1 MRDEESKIGE
11 VFPDQLRVTCLCLLF
26 APTHQ
31 VTAEAGKQSNSI
43 AKPEENTMNYPPIV
57 SRDEWL
63 VARAELLTKEKEAT
77 HARDQ
82 LNAQRRRLPM
92 VKIDTAYLF
101 EGSNGT
107 VSLFDLF
114 DGHRQLIIYHFMFD
128 PSWDEGCP
136 MCSFLADNI
145 GHLAHLHARDTSL
158 VLVSRAPL
166 AKIEPFKTRMNWSI
180 PWFSSYGS
188 DFNYDFHATTDDGE
202 QGGLSV
208 FLREGENIFHTYST
222 TARGVDLLHGTYNYL
237 DLTPLGR
244 QESWEEP
251 VGRSTPSDDWLRYHD
266 TYGA

>member
-1 MRDEESKIGE
+1 MRDEERKVEE
-11 VFPDQLRVTCLCLLF
+11 VFPDHLLVACLCLLF
-26 APTHQ
+26 ARALQ
-31 VTAEAGKQSNSI
+31 VTAEAEKQSTSI
-43 AKPEENTMNYPPIV
+43 TKPEENTMNYPPIV

-202 QGGLSV
+202 ARWVECLP
-208 FLREGENIFHTYST
+208 
-222 TARGVDLLHGTYNYL
+222 ARGREHLSHVL
-237 DLTPLGR
+237 DDRARGRSAPRDVQLSRPDPTRTAGELGR
-244 QESWEEP
+244 AS
-251 VGRSTPSDDWLRYHD
+251 R
-266 TYGA
+266 